1 MLDSILLS
9 VFASPGVALIL
20 GAVFMKHK
28 GKAVHY
34 TILSAAVPLAAAFL
48 ASCAL
53 ITSEPSTPT
62 PTFPLAD
69 CYGGEGYQVLLPG
82 QSAKDPIEDWVED
95 YTDIV
100 GVESSLEG
108 ERLTVVFY
116 LRDFPE
122 PMELNNKSV
131 AEPNFEILWF
141 VDIDVDADNREFRT
155 LEEQLDDYRLEAVY
169 PGAKI
174 SSSDGERPVRPIE
187 DEIVV
192 VLMGIRRIPKTAFT
206 EWWHVEGV
214 DSHVFVSHED
224 HAVTVVS
231 DIPGITPSSHLRFYT
246 SSSQRAADGVTCPP
260 D

>member
-1 MLDSILLS
+1 MPDSIPLS

-28 GKAVHY
+28 GKAVYY

-53 ITSEPSTPT
+53 ITPEPSTPT

-116 LRDFPE
+116 LRDLSE
-122 PMELNNKSV
+122 PMELNKKGV

-141 VDIDVDADNREFRT
+141 VDIDVDADNVEFRA
-155 LEEQLDDYRLEAVY
+155 LEEQLDDYRLEAAY

-174 SSSDGERPVRPIE
+174 SSSDGERPVRSIE
-187 DEIVV
+187 YEIVV
-192 VLMGIRRIPKTAFT
+192 VLMGIRRIPETTLT
-206 EWWHVEGV
+206 EWWHVEEV
-214 DSHVFVSHED
+214 ASQVFVSHED

-246 SSSQRAADGVTCPP
+246 SNSRRAADGVTCPP

>member
-1 MLDSILLS
+1 
-9 VFASPGVALIL
+9 
-20 GAVFMKHK
+20 MKHK

-34 TILSAAVPLAAAFL
+34 TILSAAVLLAAAFL

-53 ITSEPSTPT
+53 ITSVPSTPT

-69 CYGGEGYQVLLPG
+69 CYGDEGYQVLLPG
-82 QSAKDPIEDWVED
+82 QSAKDPIEDWEED

-116 LRDFPE
+116 LRDLPE
-122 PMELNNKSV
+122 PMELNKKSV

-141 VDIDVDADNREFRT
+141 VDIDVDADNGEFRA

-174 SSSDGERPVRPIE
+174 ASSDGERPVRPIE
-187 DEIVV
+187 DDVQV

-214 DSHVFVSHED
+214 DPHTFVSYED

-231 DIPGITPSSHLRFYT
+231 DIPGITPNSHLRFYT
-246 SSSQRAADGVTCPP
+246 SRSQLAADGVTCPP